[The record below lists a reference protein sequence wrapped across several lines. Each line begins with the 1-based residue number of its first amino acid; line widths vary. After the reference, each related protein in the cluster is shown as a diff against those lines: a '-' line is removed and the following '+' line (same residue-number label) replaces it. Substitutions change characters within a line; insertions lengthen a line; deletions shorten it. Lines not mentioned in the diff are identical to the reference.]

1 MKKIVFL
8 LAFIIGLHACNS
20 DGDET
25 LTINKNG
32 DENEYLVHLKKV
44 KDSLSIKTS
53 DFADNFQFVPLE
65 TKKECFLDYVYA
77 YITDSYILVQKHK
90 HGILQFD
97 QEGKFLRTLV
107 GYGKGPLEFI
117 KGTWTVDEENQIL
130 YLSDMGKPD
139 YFLRFDLHSGKYLGD
154 LKKVVP
160 GRVDNIYLHDNK
172 QLLVS
177 CSGKLGTDDHPY
189 QIYWQDLDG
198 EFINGIKASPNYYL
212 RSSSLFKLPDG
223 EYRYQIYD
231 VDTIFSIKN
240 EMMVPY
246 MLFDFGEVNPPS
258 NDYVGHKRMSLYF
271 EVNSWVQFK
280 NFYITKIE
288 NRGDGNLISIT
299 SGALANY
306 TLDKKTSK
314 VYNSGDLV
322 FIPTNHS
329 FTSQEYQSLSIQENG
344 KVHYSYQALDLIEQ
358 AEKALADPEFRD
370 PYRSQLEKVVSEL
383 DENSNP
389 VLIVGKLQK

>member
-1 MKKIVFL
+1 
-8 LAFIIGLHACNS
+8 
-20 DGDET
+20 
-25 LTINKNG
+25 
-32 DENEYLVHLKKV
+32 
-44 KDSLSIKTS
+44 
-53 DFADNFQFVPLE
+53 
-65 TKKECFLDYVYA
+65 
-77 YITDSYILVQKHK
+77 
-90 HGILQFD
+90 
-97 QEGKFLRTLV
+97 
-107 GYGKGPLEFI
+107 
-117 KGTWTVDEENQIL
+117 
-130 YLSDMGKPD
+130 
-139 YFLRFDLHSGKYLGD
+139 
-154 LKKVVP
+154 
-160 GRVDNIYLHDNK
+160 
-172 QLLVS
+172 
-177 CSGKLGTDDHPY
+177 
-189 QIYWQDLDG
+189 
-198 EFINGIKASPNYYL
+198 
-212 RSSSLFKLPDG
+212 
-223 EYRYQIYD
+223 
-231 VDTIFSIKN
+231 
-240 EMMVPY
+240 MMIPY

-258 NDYVGHKRMSLYF
+258 NDYVGHKSMSLYF